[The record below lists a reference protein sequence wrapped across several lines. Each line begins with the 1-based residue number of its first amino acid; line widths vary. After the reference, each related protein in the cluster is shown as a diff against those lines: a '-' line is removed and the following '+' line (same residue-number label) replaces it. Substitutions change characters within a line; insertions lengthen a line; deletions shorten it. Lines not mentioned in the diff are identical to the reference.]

1 MNLDLFTRKQ
11 TRERKSMFGLDFT
24 VRDQEERSASL
35 PLTFVC
41 LLHIRLMTRL
51 TFRESSLKTQ
61 TCLENWLSGRS
72 ENLQNKTWVLFSSD
86 INYCV
91 FPNNDR
97 FTNNY
102 ITCIHLKYKKH
113 KSICGLSVA
122 AAAVR
127 LTGGVTWAL
136 PPAGRSCRRS
146 QTTSPAHTQTAAV
159 VRFTLS
165 TNTLTFWGKK
175 LICFLAKK

>member
-41 LLHIRLMTRL
+41 LLDISTRL

-72 ENLQNKTWVLFSSD
+72 ENLQNKT
-86 INYCV
+86 
-91 FPNNDR
+91 
-97 FTNNY
+97 
-102 ITCIHLKYKKH
+102 
-113 KSICGLSVA
+113 
-122 AAAVR
+122 
-127 LTGGVTWAL
+127 
-136 PPAGRSCRRS
+136 
-146 QTTSPAHTQTAAV
+146 
-159 VRFTLS
+159 
-165 TNTLTFWGKK
+165 
-175 LICFLAKK
+175 

>member
-1 MNLDLFTRKQ
+1 MNLDLFYKKTNKRKKINVW
-11 TRERKSMFGLDFT
+11 TWLYCE
-24 VRDQEERSASL
+24 DQEERSASL

-41 LLHIRLMTRL
+41 LLDIHLMTRL

-91 FPNNDR
+91 FPDNDR

-113 KSICGLSVA
+113 KSMCGLSVA